1 MEKTHKFDI
10 KLFTIVILILV
21 IIGMVIYYHITTN
34 SDTEYSKKSPRH
46 AASSAEEEEA
56 IDIVNRW
63 IAAQKS
69 KDIRTLLKITDAIG
83 TDALAKSFTKQGSYY
98 VIKNFDDNYYEM
110 QQKYKEISASSNYKT
125 PEKYIE
131 AQLESIYDDITY
143 TNIKIKQL
151 ENLEKVSGTSNI
163 YQMDFKA
170 QVTYV
175 LALNENEV
183 SITLKGPLYLM
194 QKDGEFYILGTY
206 DDIIALNSIY

>member
-1 MEKTHKFDI
+1 MKKTHRFDV
-10 KLFTIVILILV
+10 KLWIIIILIFVILGL
-21 IIGMVIYYHITTN
+21 VIYYNTN
-34 SDTEYSKKSPRH
+34 TNEDSKQSKKSSHRI
-46 AASSAEEEEA
+46 ASSSEEDEA
-56 IDIVNRW
+56 IDVVNRW
-63 IAAQKS
+63 LSAQKS
-69 KDIRTLLKITDAIG
+69 KDLRTLLKVTDAIG

-98 VIKNFDDNYYEM
+98 VIKNFDDNYYDM
-110 QQKYKEISASSNYKT
+110 QQKYKEVSASSNYKT
-125 PEKYIE
+125 PEKYVE
-131 AQLESIYDDITY
+131 AQLESLYDNITY